1 MQAAADTVPGSAASD
16 ASPLPPAPM
25 TRRIYLDNAATSW
38 PKPPEVVHAVHQYL
52 TECGTAVGR
61 GATRT
66 AADLQQTIDRTRLR
80 AARLLGVRDTR
91 RILFTCNGTDA
102 LNLALHGLLREGEH
116 VVTTVVEHN
125 SVLRPLAA
133 LHQRRGITI
142 TRVGVD
148 AEGFVDPETIEAALT
163 PRTRL
168 VAVSH
173 VSNVTGAIQPV
184 EEIVALARA
193 RGVRT
198 LVDAAQSAGHLPLDV
213 EALGVDL
220 LACSGHKGLLGPLGT
235 GMLYVAPGLEA
246 ELESTRQGGTGTRS
260 EEDQQP
266 EDLPD
271 KYESGN
277 HNAPGL
283 VGLEAGLAWL
293 EQRGLAAVRQH
304 ELELLS
310 RLVEGLTGLPG
321 VCVVGPRNVER
332 RCGVVSVVIDGY
344 APQEAAAVLDEHF
357 GIECRA
363 GLHCAPLMHRALGTF
378 ERGGTLR
385 LSPGPFTTVEEI
397 DAAITAIRH
406 LHTAS

>member
-1 MQAAADTVPGSAASD
+1 MQARASTVPVP
-16 ASPLPPAPM
+16 PLLTHRLFSSTPM
-25 TRRIYLDNAATSW
+25 TRRLYLDNAATSW
-38 PKPPEVVHAVHQYL
+38 PKPPEVVQAVLRYL
-52 TECGTAVGR
+52 SDCGTAVGR
-61 GATRT
+61 GATRR
-66 AADLQQTIDRTRLR
+66 AADLQQTIDRARLR
-80 AARLLGVRDTR
+80 AARLLGITDPQ
-91 RILFTCNGTDA
+91 RIVFTCNGTDA
-102 LNLALHGLLREGEH
+102 LNLALHGLLREGDH

-133 LHQRRGITI
+133 LQQRRGVAV

-148 AEGFVDPETIEAALT
+148 EEGFVDPAAIEAALT

-184 EEIVALARA
+184 EEIAALARR

-213 EALGVDL
+213 ESLGVDL

-235 GMLYVAPGLEA
+235 GLLSIAPGLEA

-266 EDLPD
+266 TELPD

-283 VGLEAGLAWL
+283 VGLDAGLAWL
-293 EQRGLAAVRQH
+293 EARGVAAVRQH
-304 ELELLS
+304 EVELLE
-310 RLVEGLTGLPG
+310 RLVQGLAGLSG
-321 VCVVGPRNVER
+321 VRVVGPNSAAR
-332 RCGVVSVVIDGY
+332 RCGVVSVVLDGY
-344 APQEAAAVLDEHF
+344 APQEAAAVLEEHF
-357 GIECRA
+357 GVECRA

-385 LSPGPFTTVEEI
+385 LSPGPFTTAEEI
-397 DAAITAIRH
+397 DAAVAAVRQLTA
-406 LHTAS
+406 AG